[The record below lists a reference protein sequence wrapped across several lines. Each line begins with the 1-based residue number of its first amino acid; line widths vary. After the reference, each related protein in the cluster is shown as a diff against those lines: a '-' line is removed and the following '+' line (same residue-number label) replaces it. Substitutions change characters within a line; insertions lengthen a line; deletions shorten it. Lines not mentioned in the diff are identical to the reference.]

1 MASTPKRKLTEYR
14 RKRDFTRTSEP
25 SGEGASGASGKRRAL
40 RFVIQKHAAS
50 HLHFDFRL
58 ELGGVMKSWA
68 VPKGPSVDP
77 AIRRL
82 AMEVEDHPIDYN
94 TFEGTIPKGQY
105 GGGTVML
112 WDRGT
117 YTADEADG
125 DDEATLRREYA
136 AGKMSF
142 TLDGERLQGSFALIR
157 TRSSSDKPQWL
168 LMKHRDAHAKPGT
181 DIVAEIVT
189 SVDTGRTMEEIAEG
203 KSRVWQSNRAG
214 TKKTTAPKAGRA
226 RPGVS
231 EEPEAPRA
239 TRKSAPS
246 KRAVSSTALEPM
258 LATVGQSIPTG
269 SGWAYEPKYDGIR
282 LLAFVTPKSVKL
294 VTRNGN
300 EKTRQFPEVAR
311 ALLAFGVALDRPIVL
326 DGEVVAMIDG
336 APARFQELQ
345 SRMHVKEAATAGRH
359 AEESPAAFVAFDLLL
374 DGDDVLLHE
383 PFSVRRKRLV
393 RIWGRRPRT
402 LLLAESVEGEGEEMV
417 ARAHAGGWEGVI
429 AKRTDSLYEPGN
441 RSRSWLKLKIE
452 HRQEFVIGGFTEP
465 RNTREHIGALLLGY
479 FDNGRFIYVGHTGGG
494 FTREGLRVMY
504 EKLKPLAR
512 RTSPF
517 EETPKTNER
526 AHWVTPKIVV
536 EVKFNEWTVDG
547 KLRQP
552 IYLGT
557 RDDKDARDVGRE
569 PESIAGRGAAS
580 DTLRAGSRKSVSKT
594 GTRTAGKKAVTKRSA
609 TRARAGAVRRAS
621 TADAPSRSR
630 ASARKAGARPAAR
643 KRSAGSAGAGAGR
656 TSATKTP
663 VRKKGAAGSR
673 SRTGGQSARKPAGS
687 KRGSGAAGVVAQLE
701 RFESEGGS
709 GTLTLGRGV
718 TLDVSSLGKVF
729 FPKNGFTKGDVMRY
743 YATVAPWLL
752 PAIADRPLVLKRFPN
767 GISGPSFYQQKAPDE
782 APAGVRVETIHN
794 EENVEQRRVVGGDL
808 ATLLY
813 TVQLGSISV
822 DPWHGRVGALE
833 HADYTILDLDPGPRA
848 TFARVVEVA
857 QWVKAEMDTLGLEGI
872 AKTSGS
878 TGIHIFIPL
887 PPKTPEAAALLVAQ
901 LIATRV
907 AEAHPREA
915 TIERSVKARPP
926 AAVYVDY
933 LQNIRAKTV
942 ASVYAVRAKPG
953 ATVSTPLRW
962 EELTGKLDP
971 RAFTIETV
979 PQRLE
984 KLGDLWGMAMRRKNS
999 LSGVLAATKSGTPA
1013 AGRGARTRSR
1023 R

>member
-1 MASTPKRKLTEYR
+1 MASSPKRKLSEYR

-25 SGEGASGASGKRRAL
+25 SGDGARESSARKKPL

-77 AIRRL
+77 AVRRL
-82 AMEVEDHPIDYN
+82 AMEVEDHPIEYN

-117 YTADEADG
+117 YTADESDG

-142 TLDGERLQGSFALIR
+142 TLHGERLHGSFALIR

-168 LMKHRDAHAKPGT
+168 LMKHRDEHARPGE
-181 DIVAEIVT
+181 DVVAEIVT
-189 SVDTGRTMEEIAEG
+189 SVDTGRTMEEIAGG
-203 KSRVWQSNRAG
+203 KSRVWQSNRANG
-214 TKKTTAPKAGRA
+214 KASPKAA
-226 RPGVS
+226 RRS
-231 EEPEAPRA
+231 TADAAPA
-239 TRKSAPS
+239 KPS
-246 KRAVSSTALEPM
+246 RRPPSRRAVTSSTLEPM
-258 LATVGQSIPTG
+258 YASIGQEIPSG
-269 SGWAYEPKYDGIR
+269 DGWAFEPKYDGIR
-282 LLAFVTPKSVKL
+282 VLAFVTPRSVKL

-300 EKTRQFPEVAR
+300 EKTQQFPEVADSLR
-311 ALLAFGVALDRPIVL
+311 RLGESLDRSLVL
-326 DGEVVAMIDG
+326 DGEVVALVDG
-336 APARFQELQ
+336 APGRFQELQ
-345 SRMHVKEAATAGRH
+345 SRMHVKEAATVGRH
-359 AEESPAAFVAFDLLL
+359 AEESPAAFIAFDLLL
-374 DGDDVLLHE
+374 DGEDVLLHE

-393 RIWGRRPRT
+393 RLWGRRKQRT
-402 LLLAESVEGEGEEMV
+402 LILTESAEGDGAAMVE
-417 ARAHAGGWEGVI
+417 RAHEGGWEGVI
-429 AKRTDSLYEPGN
+429 AKRIDASYEPGV
-441 RSRSWLKLKIE
+441 RSRAWLKLKIE

-479 FDNGRFIYVGHTGGG
+479 FDNDRFIYVGHTGGG
-494 FTREGLRVMY
+494 FTREGLRAMY
-504 EKLKPLAR
+504 DRLKPLIR

-526 AHWVTPKIVV
+526 AHWVTPKVVV

-569 PESIAGRGAAS
+569 PESIADKSVASLTRGRSTSRSGQRSGAAKGAKKKRS
-580 DTLRAGSRKSVSKT
+580 GTTPGRSGTVRRRSADAPARARAAARKTTAKRASSRSGRKTGQPKASKQSEPRAGR
-594 GTRTAGKKAVTKRSA
+594 RSA
-609 TRARAGAVRRAS
+609 TTAARTRPASSRKPGAAGAVV
-621 TADAPSRSR
+621 T
-630 ASARKAGARPAAR
+630 
-643 KRSAGSAGAGAGR
+643 
-656 TSATKTP
+656 
-663 VRKKGAAGSR
+663 
-673 SRTGGQSARKPAGS
+673 
-687 KRGSGAAGVVAQLE
+687 QLQ
-701 RFESEGGS
+701 RFEDEGGG
-709 GTLTLGRGV
+709 GTLTLGGGA
-718 TLDVSSLGKVF
+718 TLDISSLGKVF
-729 FPKNGFTKGDVMRY
+729 FPKDGFTKGDIMRY
-743 YATVAPWLL
+743 YATVAPHLL

-767 GISGPSFYQQKAPDE
+767 GITGPSFYQQKAPDE
-782 APAGVRVETIHN
+782 APPAVRVETIHN
-794 EENVEQRRVVGGDL
+794 EENVEQHRVVGGDL
-808 ATLLY
+808 PTLLY
-813 TVQLGSISV
+813 TVQLGAISV

-833 HADYTILDLDPGPRA
+833 YADYTILDLDPGPRA
-848 TFARVVEVA
+848 AFARVVDVA
-857 QWVKAEMDTLGLEGI
+857 RWVHEEMEKLGLHGV

-887 PPKTPEAAALLVAQ
+887 PPKTPEEAALLVAQ

-907 AEAHPREA
+907 ADAHPREA

-942 ASVYAVRAKPG
+942 AAVYAVRAKPG

-962 EELTGKLDP
+962 EELSPKLDP

-979 PQRLE
+979 PDRLAR
-984 KLGDLWGMAMRRKNS
+984 LGDLWGKAMRRRNS
-999 LSGVLAATKSGTPA
+999 LGGVLDAAAPAATPKRAT
-1013 AGRGARTRSR
+1013 RTTKR